1 MCACMH
7 QCTRD
12 VCTYMHACIS
22 VRRRACIMCLCIM
35 CVSAAYS
42 SAPPV
47 LYVCTYLS
55 SACMYLSVQ
64 VRAYQGMHAPS
75 TCVTVAVCTSKYIKY
90 QQKLLETWEPRTVYN
105 KPLKMKP
112 PKPRGLGGR
121 RQVPRSG
128 RATAQSAKQAQSRTC
143 TQTRLPD
150 SPPGFGF
157 RVSRLACRAQGVG
170 V

>member
-1 MCACMH
+1 
-7 QCTRD
+7 
-12 VCTYMHACIS
+12 MHACIS
-22 VRRRACIMCLCIM
+22 ARGMYARTCMHASVYVGVHASCVYVSCAYQQPTPRHPRFCMHARICQVHACIYLCK
-35 CVSAAYS
+35 YG
-42 SAPPV
+42 
-47 LYVCTYLS
+47 
-55 SACMYLSVQ
+55 
-64 VRAYQGMHAPS
+64 GMHAPS

-157 RVSRLACRAQGVG
+157 RVSRLACRAFRM
-170 V
+170 